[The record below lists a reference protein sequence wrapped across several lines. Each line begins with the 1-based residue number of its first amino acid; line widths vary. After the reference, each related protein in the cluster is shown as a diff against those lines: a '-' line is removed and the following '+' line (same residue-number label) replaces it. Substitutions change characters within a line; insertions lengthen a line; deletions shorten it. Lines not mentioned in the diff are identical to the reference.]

1 MCCNEQGACTCLAC
15 SRQLHAGVSPLV
27 TGEKQKREKTM
38 TFQEQK
44 RVHMEWR
51 VILVSYPAPLSS
63 DHAFRRT
70 HWFECR
76 GICIGYLCMDR
87 LFLLLRHSY
96 LVTRVRFKRIDQGKG
111 NWGYNVQIER
121 CRRVK
126 KCHWRRQGIWGDR
139 QDPGLR
145 RQSQSR

>member
-1 MCCNEQGACTCLAC
+1 MGYVRCFRRKLVEDGPCWRMSCNEQGACTCLGC

-87 LFLLLRHSY
+87 LFLCFG
-96 LVTRVRFKRIDQGKG
+96 TAT
-111 NWGYNVQIER
+111 W
-121 CRRVK
+121 
-126 KCHWRRQGIWGDR
+126 
-139 QDPGLR
+139 
-145 RQSQSR
+145 